1 LSGKKEKIK
10 TKVKIVLTEEQLDLV
25 NAKINYIQILDE
37 MVFSLSL
44 LSEEEEREPDMVWDF
59 TTAKDQIQK
68 ASRWVKTKEDAIEFL
83 KTVRDKIKELP
94 TNTKLKIMEYVIM
107 ALMGVVGVKLIY
119 RVLNPRL
126 ETVQQIEKKAI
137 DDINQQEPKYQR
149 IRKSTEDL
157 FNHLKWEEGS
167 IYDKG
172 EPALRAYN
180 LGDGAYTIGYGHAI
194 FKGEKEGYDFLPNYE
209 DIKPGVTRITK
220 AQSETLL
227 KDDIKIAEGII
238 NGILNDWEEE
248 GIKPDLT
255 QGMYNTLVSMAYN
268 MGPGIKTKDFLESIK
283 KGDFKTAR
291 ELILQTSSSLFDDF
305 PGLKARRE
313 KEAKMFS

>member
-1 LSGKKEKIK
+1 
-10 TKVKIVLTEEQLDLV
+10 
-25 NAKINYIQILDE
+25 
-37 MVFSLSL
+37 
-44 LSEEEEREPDMVWDF
+44 MVWDF
-59 TTAKDQIQK
+59 TQAKDQIEK
-68 ASRWVKTKEDAIEFL
+68 ASSWVKTKEDAIEFL

-137 DDINQQEPKYQR
+137 EDVTQQEPKYQR

-194 FKGEKEGYDFLPNYE
+194 FKGENEGYDFLPNYE

-238 NGILNDWEEE
+238 NGILNDWEKQ

-268 MGPGIKTKDFLESIK
+268 MGPGIKSKDFLQSIK

-305 PGLKARRE
+305 PGLKIRRE
-313 KEAKMFS
+313 KEAQMFV

>member
-1 LSGKKEKIK
+1 M
-10 TKVKIVLTEEQLDLV
+10 KVVLTEDQ
-25 NAKINYIQILDE
+25 INVINSKLIYEEILDE

-44 LSEEEEREPDMVWDF
+44 LFEDEEREPDMVWDF
-59 TTAKDQIQK
+59 TQAKDQIEK
-68 ASRWVKTKEDAIEFL
+68 ASSWVKTKEDAIEFL

-137 DDINQQEPKYQR
+137 EDVSQQEPKYQR
-149 IRKSTEDL
+149 IRKSSEDL

-194 FKGEKEGYDFLPNYE
+194 FKGENEGYDFLPNYE

-238 NGILNDWEEE
+238 NGILNDWEKQ

-268 MGPGIKTKDFLESIK
+268 MGPGIKSKDFLQSIK

-305 PGLKARRE
+305 PGLKIRRE
-313 KEAKMFS
+313 KEAQMFV